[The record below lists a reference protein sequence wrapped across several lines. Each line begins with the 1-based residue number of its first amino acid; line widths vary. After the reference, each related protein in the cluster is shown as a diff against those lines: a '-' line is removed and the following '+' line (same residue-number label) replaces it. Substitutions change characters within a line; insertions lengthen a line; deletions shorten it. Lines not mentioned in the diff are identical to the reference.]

1 MSRYLFVVPPL
12 VGHINPTLA
21 VGSELARRGHDVAW
35 VGDARVLH
43 ALGGTGLNIYD
54 CATISLEERGDLVGP
69 AALKFLWEHFF
80 IPLGRAMEP
89 DVTAAIQ
96 HFRPDAIIADQQALA
111 GSLVAERAGITWITS
126 ATTST
131 ELTDPLASM
140 PKVKDW
146 ITGLIDELRDELGA
160 PASGHDPRFSPHGIL
175 AFTTAELSGTP
186 AIAAERCWM
195 VGPALADDGASAA
208 RSDFP
213 WDFLDN
219 DQRNIL
225 ISMGTVNGATGAA
238 FLRNAAAAIGARPD
252 RYRAVLVDPDGAVA
266 DPPSNVLVQKFVP
279 QRALLP
285 AMDAVI
291 CHAGHNTVCESL
303 WNGLPLVTAP
313 VRDDQPV
320 VAQQVVD
327 AGAGL
332 RLRFRRA
339 TEQHIATALD
349 TVLDPA
355 AGHQAAAARI
365 GQSFREAGGAVR
377 AAEILAGLG

>member
-21 VGSELARRGHDVAW
+21 VGRELARQGHDVAW
-35 VGDARVLH
+35 AGDARVIH
-43 ALGGTGLNIYD
+43 ALGGTDLMVCD
-54 CATISLEERGDLVGP
+54 CATMSLEERGDLVGP

-80 IPLGRAMEP
+80 IPLARAMALG
-89 DVTAAIQ
+89 VSAAIEQ
-96 HFRPDAIIADQQALA
+96 FAPDIVIADQQALA
-111 GSLVAERAGITWITS
+111 GSLIAEREGITWITS

-131 ELTDPLASM
+131 ELTDPLESL

-146 ITGLIDELRDELGA
+146 VIGLLDELRDEIGV
-160 PASGHDPRFSPHGIL
+160 PGTGNDPRFSPHGIL
-175 AFTTAELSGTP
+175 VFTTAELSGSP

-195 VGPALADDGASAA
+195 VGPALAEDLTSAA
-208 RSDFP
+208 RGDFP
-213 WDFLDN
+213 WEFLDN
-219 DQRNIL
+219 DQLNVL

-238 FLRNAAAAIGARPD
+238 FLRKAAAAIGARPD
-252 RYRAVLVDPDGAVA
+252 RYRAVLVDPDGVIE
-266 DPPSNVLVQKFVP
+266 DPPSNILVQEFVP

-339 TEQHIATALD
+339 TEQHIADALD

-355 AGHQAAAARI
+355 SGHQAAAARI
-365 GQSFREAGGAVR
+365 GQSFRDAGGAAR

>member
-1 MSRYLFVVPPL
+1 MFVVPPL

-21 VGSELARRGHDVAW
+21 VGAELARQGHDIAW
-35 VGDARVLH
+35 AGDARFIH
-43 ALGGTGLNIYD
+43 ALGGSGLDIYD
-54 CATISLEERGDLVGP
+54 CVTMSLEDRGDLVGP

-80 IPLGRAMEP
+80 IPLARAMAP
-89 DVTAAIQ
+89 DVTAAIE
-96 HFRPDAIIADQQALA
+96 HFRPDVIIADQQALA
-111 GSLVAERAGITWITS
+111 GSLVADREGITWIPS

-131 ELTDPLASM
+131 ELTDPLGSM

-146 ITGLIDELRDELGA
+146 VLGLLDELRDEIGA
-160 PASGHDPRFSPHGIL
+160 PATGHDPRFSPHGIL
-175 AFTTAELSGTP
+175 AFTAPELSGTP

-225 ISMGTVNGATGAA
+225 VSMGTVNGATGAA
-238 FLRNAAAAIGARPD
+238 FLRKAAAAIGARPD
-252 RYRAVLVDPDGAVA
+252 RYRAVLVDPDGVIE
-266 DPPSNVLVQKFVP
+266 DPPSNILIRKFVP

-320 VAQQVVD
+320 VAQQVAD
-327 AGAGL
+327 AGAGV

-339 TEQHIATALD
+339 TEQHIAEALEA
-349 TVLDPA
+349 VLDPA
-355 AGHQAAAARI
+355 TGHQAAAARI
-365 GQSFREAGGAVR
+365 GKSFREAGGAGR
-377 AAEILAGLG
+377 AADILAGLG